1 MIINVDY
8 REKNLLKKLEGLKEK
23 NNFNKIT
30 IKNSNLP
37 LGDVIILN
45 DKEEEQLIIER
56 KSVSDLAAS
65 IKDGRYAEQSFRL
78 NNYKMHNH
86 KIVYIIEGDLQKWDS
101 TKGRYTKIKA
111 KTLYVTMH
119 CLQYYKGFSVVKVN
133 NTVETAE
140 YIIRATDKMSRDKKK
155 SYYDTSMNNVTN
167 IKDYCEVVNKV
178 KKKNIKPENIGEI
191 ILSQI
196 PGISSKTSLTI
207 MEKFGSLY
215 NLLGELKKD
224 PKCLNGIMIKTS
236 NGSRKISTASIRNIS
251 QYLLYQKSN
260 VIKIDT

>member
-1 MIINVDY
+1 MIINIDY
-8 REKNLLKKLEGLKEK
+8 REKNLLKKIETLKEK
-23 NNFNKIT
+23 NKFNKIT
-30 IKNSNLP
+30 ITTSNLP
-37 LGDVIILN
+37 LGDVVILN
-45 DKEEEQLIIER
+45 DKNEEQLIIER
-56 KSVSDLAAS
+56 KSISDLAAS

-78 NNYKMHNH
+78 NNYKLHNH
-86 KIVYIIEGDLQKWDS
+86 NIMYIIEGDLQKWDS
-101 TKGRYTKIKA
+101 TKGRYTKMKS
-111 KTLYVTMH
+111 KTLYVTMF

-133 NTVETAE
+133 NMIETAE
-140 YIIRATDKMSRDKKK
+140 YIIRAADKMTRDKKI

-178 KKKNIKPENIGEI
+178 KKKNIRPENIGEI

-215 NLLGELKKD
+215 NLLNELKKN
-224 PKCLNGIMIKTS
+224 PKCLNDITIKTT
-236 NGSRKISTASIRNIS
+236 NGNRKISSTSVRNIS